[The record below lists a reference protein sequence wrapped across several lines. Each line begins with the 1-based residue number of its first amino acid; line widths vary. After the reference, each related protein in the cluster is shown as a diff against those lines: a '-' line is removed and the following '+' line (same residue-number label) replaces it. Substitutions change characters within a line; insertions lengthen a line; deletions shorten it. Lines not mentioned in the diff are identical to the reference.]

1 MSDQEKNPYALYP
14 DEQMDRRPRY
24 YDGQFLGS
32 ADFID
37 AQRYDIDRRRRHI
50 RATVRPGVVS
60 GLEVTGGADKVDIAA
75 GTAVDDFGRQIVL
88 TAAEEKGV
96 RESDRG
102 KNLVLFIRYGET
114 TSDQS
119 HSDQGTAGYTRFHE
133 MPAVDYVEEGQ
144 DIPEHAVVIAAL
156 QVDGEG
162 AVTADGTV
170 RPRAGVLIPG
180 ATPLTLTAD
189 DADPGRAT
197 LAAALQVHAPDGTR
211 MNANFPALRVKGYA
225 TVTASMR
232 VGQNNSIGYGGVD
245 NGADG
250 LVVKGPLAAGG
261 NSAVRGLGVG
271 SAPHADEGVA
281 LARRIAVGK
290 TAFTGDR
297 ALDVQGNVGLGG
309 NVATTGWTRIDGTL
323 EVKQA
328 ATLRSALDVSGAGTV
343 GIDLGVGRDAT
354 VGRNAA
360 VGGDLSVTGA
370 GSIDKTLTVGQSATI
385 HGATTVRNRFT
396 ATGRADIG
404 GLITVGGAATIGGD
418 TAITGSVSATTSAS
432 VGTTLTVGQGATI
445 GGGASVGA
453 GLTVGGDI
461 TMRGDTLDV
470 GAGASGRHENAGK
483 IKYAVHTTALEIF
496 GAGVEVASRKVKL
509 YAEGGV
515 EATGAL
521 TTAGAITAGGGGSFA
536 GNLSATGAATV
547 NGNAVFKKGM
557 VIGQTGT
564 TGYGAVEQ
572 DGNDLVVNGQFAAG
586 GSGGAAMYSLA
597 LGYDA
602 QSGKEGYLF
611 VKNRLGIGRTDPDR
625 PLAVAGNALVDG
637 ALRVTGRVTVQHGT
651 DNGIRFPN
659 NIGGGSSDWAGL
671 RYWVTDGEDT
681 RLELGT
687 GNDPNDIIVLR
698 QDDTDMVVVRN
709 QRVGIGGETGDTR
722 LRVHGT
728 IQFDNSGYHI
738 QSPHARAMVIY
749 GYFNSSQRLVYGKG
763 IEGIERIEE
772 GRYKVKFSP
781 DFSGTP
787 VVVATQV
794 NDGNIRDNAV
804 VYDIGNGKVMVKTGN
819 DGGSRRD
826 RAFCVIA
833 IGPR

>member
-14 DEQMDRRPRY
+14 EEQMDRRPRY

-50 RATVRPGVVS
+50 RATCTPGVVS
-60 GLEVTGGADKVDIAA
+60 GLEVTGGVDKVDIGA
-75 GTAVDDFGRQIVL
+75 GAAVDGFGRQIVL
-88 TAAEEKGV
+88 VAAEEKGV

-102 KNLVLFIRYGET
+102 KNLVLFIRYAET

-133 MPAVDYVEEGQ
+133 MPAVDYVEEVQ
-144 DIPEHAVVIAAL
+144 AVPEHAIVIAAL

-162 AVTADGTV
+162 AVTADTTV
-170 RPRAGVLIPG
+170 RPRAGLRVP
-180 ATPLTLTAD
+180 ADTPLTLTAD

-197 LAAALQVHAPDGTR
+197 LAAALQVHVPDGTR
-211 MNANFPALRVKGYA
+211 MNANFPALRVQGYA

-232 VGQNNSIGYGGVD
+232 VGQNNSTGYGGVS
-245 NGADG
+245 NGGDG
-250 LVVKGPLAAGG
+250 LVVKGPFAAGG

-290 TAFTGDR
+290 ETFDGDR

-309 NVATTGWTRIDGTL
+309 NVATTGWTRLDGTL

-328 ATLRSALDVSGAGTV
+328 ATLRSSLYVSGAATV
-343 GIDLGVGRDAT
+343 GIDHTIGRDAA
-354 VGRNAA
+354 VGRNAT

-370 GSIDKTLTVGQSATI
+370 GSIDKTLTVGQATTI
-385 HGATTVRNRFT
+385 HGVTTVRNRFT

-404 GLITVGGAATIGGD
+404 GPITVGGAATIGGN

-453 GLTVGGDI
+453 GLTVGGNI
-461 TMRGDTLDV
+461 TMRGDTLDI

-483 IKYAVHTTALEIF
+483 IKYAVHTDALEIF
-496 GAGVEVASRKVKL
+496 GAGAEVAARKVKI
-509 YAEGGV
+509 YAESGAEV
-515 EATGAL
+515 TGAL
-521 TTAGAITAGGGGSFA
+521 TTGGGITAGGGGSFA
-536 GNLSATGAATV
+536 GSLSATGTATV
-547 NGNAVFKKGM
+547 NGNAVFKSGM
-557 VIGQTGT
+557 VIGQTST
-564 TGYGAVEQ
+564 TGYGNVEQ

-586 GSGGAAMYSLA
+586 GSGGAAMYNLA
-597 LGYDA
+597 LGYDH
-602 QSGKEGYLF
+602 QGGKEGYLF
-611 VKNRLGIGRTDPDR
+611 VKNRVGIGTDSP
-625 PLAVAGNALVDG
+625 AQALHVDG
-637 ALRVTGRVTVQHGT
+637 AAIVTGWARVEGLLDVSGGSGEKDQS
-651 DNGIRFPN
+651 NGIWFKRGN
-659 NIGGGSSDWAGL
+659 DDYAGLNYWYDGGGHL
-671 RYWVTDGEDT
+671 M
-681 RLELGT
+681 LCN
-687 GNDPNDIIVLR
+687 GNDGNDQIIVH
-698 QDDTDMVVVRN
+698 QAQKDMIVVREH
-709 QRVGIGGETGDTR
+709 RVGIAGDIGDTA

-728 IQFDNSGYHI
+728 IQFDHGGRHVMA
-738 QSPHARAMVIY
+738 HGARTMVTY
-749 GYFNSSQRLVYGKG
+749 GFWNSSQTLLAGRG

-781 DFSGTP
+781 DFSGIP

-794 NDGNIRDNAV
+794 SDGNTRDNAV

-826 RAFCVIA
+826 RAFCIIA